1 MSFQQPP
8 WRQIMPVIVVVLWGS
23 AIFFV
28 ALAMREIGPMA
39 TAFWR
44 WALALGPIWG
54 LVLASGQGRVAWQL
68 FRQRPWAYVA
78 LGIIGF
84 SLLYGLQNLALGYTS
99 VFNTSFLINLTPI
112 FVVALAV
119 AWLRERPSWRAVG
132 GMGLGLLGALAL
144 SGGQLAELQFGL
156 QTWRG
161 DVLATA
167 SALSAAIYI
176 IYSKRLLASTPPL
189 VLLALAVTTGL
200 LALLPFVVAEADFW
214 PRQPLT
220 WASLL
225 ALGLG
230 AGALGNFWWQDMLA
244 HTPASRVGHYLYA
257 TALVG
262 AVLAVAVLGEPL
274 TIWIVL
280 GGALIVVGVWLV
292 QG

>member
-1 MSFQQPP
+1 MSFQKSP
-8 WRQIMPVIVVVLWGS
+8 WRQIMPVLVVALWGS

-28 ALAMREIGPMA
+28 AVAMREIGPMA

-44 WALALGPIWG
+44 WALALAPIWG
-54 LVLASGQGRVAWQL
+54 LVVASGQGKVAWHS
-68 FRQRPWAYVA
+68 FRLRPWAYVS
-78 LGIIGF
+78 LGVIGF

-119 AWLRERPSWRAVG
+119 VWLHERPSRRAVCG
-132 GMGLGLLGALAL
+132 IGLGLVGAVAL
-144 SGGQLAELQFGL
+144 SGGQLAELQFSL

-161 DVLATA
+161 DVLAAA
-167 SALSAAIYI
+167 SALAAAIYI

-200 LALLPFVVAEADFW
+200 LALLPFVLAEDDFW

-280 GGALIVVGVWLV
+280 GGILIVVGVWLV